1 MPVLEASAE
10 LAMERLH
17 KAGVKIWTT
26 TAYGALRAD
35 WADLAGATA
44 LLIGNEGNGVP
55 PDLAA
60 KSDGAVTIPC
70 PGPVESLNAAVAGSL
85 LLYEASRQ
93 RGDGENKV
101 QERNTG
107 ILRSAQDDD
116 IKVDDGA
123 NVHDGI
129 NLDDG
134 IKEGEM
140 TRATLKQVRE

>member
-1 MPVLEASAE
+1 M
-10 LAMERLH
+10 
-17 KAGVKIWTT
+17 
-26 TAYGALRAD
+26 
-35 WADLAGATA
+35 
-44 LLIGNEGNGVP
+44 IGNEGSG
-55 PDLAA
+55 LAA
-60 KSDGAVTIPC
+60 EWMEMCDARVTIPY

-140 TRATLKQVRE
+140 TRATLKQVGE